1 MIFSA
6 SAIFAAGLG
15 AILAVAPAA
24 AQETPEKFYA
34 GRALRIIVPYAPP
47 SGFDSYARTFARH
60 VTRHLPGAPSMS
72 VQAIPGAGGLNAVQ
86 NLINVA
92 PRDGSVIGL
101 MLPPN
106 TTDPLLN
113 PDQAKFDPR
122 TFDWLGSISTET
134 STCGVWSPRMKTLE
148 DLKREDFIMGATGP
162 AGGTAI
168 EARVLKAVFG
178 YRFKMVMGYP
188 GIADI
193 RLGIARGEVDGHSA
207 LSLTTLKTEAR
218 DDYQAG
224 KIRLV
229 YQSGLERHPELPDTP
244 TAFEQAKTMEDLQ
257 TLKLVLAPWTYGRPV
272 TAPPDIPRD
281 RLAVLRKAFADTMI
295 DPEFLTEA
303 ARLNLEVRPFA
314 PEKMTQLIGELF
326 ATPKAVVERTRRII
340 ADQ

>member
-1 MIFSA
+1 MKA
-6 SAIFAAGLG
+6 LAGGLALLLAAG
-15 AILAVAPAA
+15 AA
-24 AQETPEKFYA
+24 GAQETPEKFYA

-47 SGFDSYARTFARH
+47 SGFDSYARVLARH
-60 VTRHLPGAPSMS
+60 ITRHIPGNPTMS

-86 NLINVA
+86 SLINVA

-101 MLPPN
+101 ILPPN

-122 TFDWLGSISTET
+122 AFDWLGSISTET
-134 STCGVWSPRMKTLE
+134 STCGIWSDRMKSRD
-148 DLKREDFIMGATGP
+148 DLTTSEFIMGATGP
-162 AGGTAI
+162 AGGTAV
-168 EARVLKAVFG
+168 EARTLKAVFG
-178 YRFKMVMGYP
+178 YKFRLVMGYP

-193 RLGIARGEVDGHSA
+193 RLAIAKGEVDGHCA
-207 LSLTTLKTEAR
+207 LSLTTLKTEVR
-218 DDYQAG
+218 DEWAAG
-224 KIRLV
+224 KIKLV

-244 TAFEQAKTMEDLQ
+244 TAFEQARTTEDLQ

-272 TAPPDIPRD
+272 TAPPQIPRD
-281 RLAVLRKAFADTMI
+281 RLEVLRRAFAATMI
-295 DPEFLTEA
+295 DREFVEDATK
-303 ARLNLEVRPFA
+303 LNLEVRPFA